1 VDLHFVAFDLIARD
15 ATLRTLL
22 ANYARRL
29 EADGAPEDPAASC
42 FVSLRWTVDERA
54 SAPAGSELLDLQV
67 HAAGDDSC
75 ALAQLDRVLQRLRG
89 ALTTVGP
96 NPCITA
102 RCLATSGA
110 VADSRF
116 GTLVKTSTWRIAP
129 VSTAPRAA
137 APTGL
142 VPWSVWCEPGGS
154 GLRVSGVGV
163 LSMN

>member
-1 VDLHFVAFDLIARD
+1 MDIRIVAFNLIARD

-29 EADGAPEDPAASC
+29 EADGALDDRAASC
-42 FVSLRWTVDERA
+42 FVSLRWKVDERT
-54 SAPAGSELLDLQV
+54 SAPAGSELLTLQV
-67 HAAGDDSC
+67 HASRTDSRS
-75 ALAQLDRVLQRLRG
+75 LAQLDRVLQRLRA

-102 RCLATSGA
+102 RCLTMSGA

-116 GTLVKTSTWRIAP
+116 DTLVRTSTWRIAP
-129 VSTAPRAA
+129 VRTQPEAA

-142 VPWSVWCEPGGS
+142 VPWSVWSEPGGS
-154 GLRVSGVGV
+154 GLLVPGIGA